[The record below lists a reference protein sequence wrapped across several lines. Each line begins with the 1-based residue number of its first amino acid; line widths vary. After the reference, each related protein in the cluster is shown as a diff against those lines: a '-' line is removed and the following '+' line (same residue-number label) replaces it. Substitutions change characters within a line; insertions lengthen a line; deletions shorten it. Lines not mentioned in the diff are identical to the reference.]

1 MKLWF
6 LRVKLNLKIQT
17 KKQNKK
23 DVPKNLYEF
32 LDGSETFLDAFE
44 SRMLLIKMEH
54 TRFSDPDCSNLKQ
67 IF

>member
-1 MKLWF
+1 MNFKS
-6 LRVKLNLKIQT
+6 KKNPENLE

-32 LDGSETFLDAFE
+32 FDGSETFLDAFE
-44 SRMLLIKMEH
+44 SSVFAIKMEY
-54 TRFSDPDCSNLKQ
+54 TRFSDPDCSNLKK